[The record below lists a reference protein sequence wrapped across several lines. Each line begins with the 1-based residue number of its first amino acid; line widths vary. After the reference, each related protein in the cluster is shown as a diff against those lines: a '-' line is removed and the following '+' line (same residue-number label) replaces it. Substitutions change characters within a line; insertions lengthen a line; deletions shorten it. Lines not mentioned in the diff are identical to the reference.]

1 MRRKQ
6 GELVP
11 LETEILGCAAAL
23 ARAGDFH
30 FHGFALAKK
39 LRDETGAR
47 SLTAHGTLYKALSRL
62 EEAGLLES
70 RWDDASQEDGRPRRR
85 MYSLTRKGI
94 QVYEEAAREAAPRK
108 ASEQWAT

>member
-6 GELVP
+6 GQLVP
-11 LETEILGCAAAL
+11 LETDILGCAAAL
-23 ARAGDFH
+23 ARAGHLH

-39 LRDETGAR
+39 LRDESEAR

-70 RWDDASQEDGRPRRR
+70 RWDDASHEDGRPRRR
-85 MYSLTRKGI
+85 LYSLTPKGM
-94 QVYEEAAREAAPRK
+94 QAYEAAAREVAPRK
-108 ASEQWAT
+108 ASERWAT